1 MSFTSD
7 LMYKILSPALL
18 ELSVKFT
25 RIFCTVSV
33 LLLTANISAQT
44 LEDEAVQWLQ
54 ELIQTDTI
62 NPPGNE
68 YRAVDFYAAILEAE
82 GIEYETAESAPGRG
96 NIWARLEGGDEPGLI
111 LLQHTDVVPA
121 DEEFWT
127 IPVLSGAIRDGYIL
141 GRGARDMKG
150 LGILQFATF
159 LALHRSGVELN
170 RDVVFLATAD
180 EEAGGYFGVG
190 WLIENRPEIFEDIG
204 ILLNE
209 GGGGSRNEEGDVV
222 FGVEVTQKV
231 PVWLRLN
238 AIDTPG
244 HGSSPRTTSSVT
256 RIVQALNTLH
266 ENPFPPRIIGPVNE
280 YFAALSVDMDEE
292 WASSYADINSAIQDP
307 AFVQRLHEERPG
319 HNSLIRDTCSI
330 TRMSG
335 SSKINVIPP
344 QAWAELDCRILP
356 DKSSDHFITE
366 LNMLVGRDGV
376 TIETIMAFTPAIS
389 ETNTRLFQAIES
401 VTQELHPGSRV
412 LPSVSTGFTDSH
424 FTRDL
429 GIVSYGF
436 NPLITNHD
444 EHTGVHGNDEQVG
457 EAAFRQAVGDFYAVV
472 RNVVID

>member
-1 MSFTSD
+1 VEFLVRRIKIGIITLSFLFT
-7 LMYKILSPALL
+7 PA
-18 ELSVKFT
+18 V
-25 RIFCTVSV
+25 
-33 LLLTANISAQT
+33 NGQT
-44 LEDEAVQWLQ
+44 LEDEAVRWLQ
-54 ELIQTDTI
+54 EFIRIDTI

-68 YRAVDFYAAILEAE
+68 YRAVDFYAAIFEAE

-121 DEEFWT
+121 EEEFWT
-127 IPVLSGAIRDGYIL
+127 IDPLSGDIRDGVIL
-141 GRGARDMKG
+141 GRGTRDMKG
-150 LGILQFATF
+150 LGIIQLATF
-159 LALHRSGVELN
+159 LSLHRSGIELN
-170 RDVVFLATAD
+170 RDVIFLATAD

-190 WLIENRPEIFEDIG
+190 WLIENRPEIFDGTG

-209 GGGGSRNEEGDVV
+209 GGGGSSNEDGNVV
-222 FGVEVTQKV
+222 FNVEVTQKV

-256 RIVQALNTLH
+256 RIVQALNILL
-266 ENPFPPRIIGPVNE
+266 ENPFPPRIIGPVSD
-280 YFAALSVDMDEE
+280 YFAELSVDMGEE
-292 WASSYADINSAIQDP
+292 WGPSYANISNAINEP
-307 AFVQRLHEERPG
+307 AFVDKLHAARPG
-319 HNSLIRDTCSI
+319 HNSLIRDTCSM

-335 SSKINVIPP
+335 SNKINVIPP
-344 QAWAELDCRILP
+344 EAWAELDCRILP
-356 DKSSDHFITE
+356 DKPSQQFIRE
-366 LNMLVGRDGV
+366 LEDLIGNTGV

-389 ETNTRLFQAIES
+389 ETNTRLFAAIES

-436 NPLITNHD
+436 NPLITGHED
-444 EHTGVHGNDEQVG
+444 HTGVHGNDEQVPEG
-457 EAAFRQAVGDFYAVV
+457 AFRRAVNDFYAVV